1 MSADD
6 ENYEDFVKRYRA
18 GQGQPAAGPRFS
30 KVNIRLA
37 ITLGLGLLFYL
48 AFSAI
53 GRDLD
58 DSVANEHVAR
68 MQEAQ
73 GAINREAVGGRNPW
87 SKD

>member
-1 MSADD
+1 MAGDD

-30 KVNIRLA
+30 KVNIQLA
-37 ITLGLGLLFYL
+37 FMLGFGLLFYL
-48 AFSAI
+48 FTSAI
-53 GRDLD
+53 SSDLD
-58 DSVANEHVAR
+58 DAVANEHVAR

-73 GAINREAVGGRNPW
+73 GAINREAAGGRNPW